1 MEYQIGEFS
10 LIVRL
15 SVKTLRFYQE
25 KGILLPSRIDP
36 MTGYRCYDE
45 TSAVRAHAVREL
57 KELGFSLD
65 DIKEILS
72 LCGED
77 EEIIPFLQRQREEL
91 SEKIKE
97 FRAMERRIADFIRYQ
112 EEMKAMN
119 VDKNITI
126 KDLPEMKIASIRYR
140 GRYDDVGKY
149 IGPLMKQAGRH
160 AAGGPFCLYHDPE
173 YREDGAD
180 IELCV
185 PIKQDV
191 NRGGVTTRLL
201 EGGRVVT
208 IVHQGPYDAIGESYQ
223 RVTDYIKGIGAEWAL
238 PSREIYIKGPG
249 MIFAG
254 NPKKFLTEIQIP
266 IKKA

>member
-10 LIVRL
+10 LITRL

-25 KGILLPSRIDP
+25 RGILSPSRTDP
-36 MTGYRCYDE
+36 MTGYRYYDE
-45 TSAVRAHAVREL
+45 AAAARAHAVREL

-65 DIKEILS
+65 DIKDILS

-77 EEIIPFLQRQREEL
+77 EEIIPFLQKQREEL
-91 SEKIKE
+91 TKKIKE
-97 FRAMERRIADFIRYQ
+97 FRAMEKRIADFIRYQ
-112 EEMKAMN
+112 EEMKTMN
-119 VDKNITI
+119 IDKNITI
-126 KDLPEMKIASIRYR
+126 KDLPEMRIASIRYR

-149 IGPLMKQAGRH
+149 IGKLMKQAGRY

-185 PIKQDV
+185 PVKQDV
-191 NRGGVTTRLL
+191 NQGGVATRVL
-201 EGGRVVT
+201 EGTRAVT
-208 IVHQGPYDAIGESYQ
+208 IVHQGPYSALGESYQ
-223 RVTDYIKGIGAEWAL
+223 KVTDYIKEINAEWSL

-254 NPKKFLTEIQIP
+254 SPKRYLTEIQIP
-266 IKKA
+266 VKKA